1 MMEKIIKLTKFQVKN
16 INIIIIKNLGLLI
29 PSLQDKKIL
38 FFFFS
43 HDYMN
48 QLILNISSSIEIK
61 DNDFLSYY
69 INFLKTI
76 ANKLDKSTLSLF
88 FHKENN
94 NFPLLDESSGFFNF
108 QDVMIKNTARNIFL
122 SIIKLNYEPMIQY
135 ICNIPRITDLLLLAD
150 NIKNFIKN
158 MSDMFNNK
166 NIVDYESKMKEVEE
180 SLVDDILFMQDIL
193 SVGIQKIN
201 YILINCF
208 FSIPLQYLFHCIMTH
223 NKVNV
228 VFYILNLILKNIKN
242 ESINNLISFVLYSSQ
257 IHIIINENI
266 ANEESQEIYNLL
278 QLNKFL
284 SYRPGLFNISFEEY
298 IVLVFSQNF
307 LKSIR
312 YIKEEDKTFQE
323 MKIVSNYIKG
333 NDASND
339 INISIKIISELL
351 RQGNNL
357 QKTIKKMKDY
367 HNLISRLTGVNIGVS
382 YNDANFSFLK
392 VIYDNLLI
400 YSNNNLKNSMYIQEN
415 IIKKECLY
423 FIDCKNPIENQCL
436 YLNQLILILQIM
448 NSNKIS
454 TELKKFLC
462 LNKYIS
468 EEENNELKKSKN
480 SDEGIRISDEPKDN
494 LRKSKNSLTELIE
507 NNESDIIDEINDNNI
522 NIINNNENN
531 KLIYRNLRYK
541 GNNNNIFNSS
551 ISDKNRANIIK
562 DFFGISDNKTDYIKL
577 NINYGF
583 NEENNSTIILLAKP
597 INSDNDN
604 IPGFVPTKQIILNK
618 VKMNFED
625 FDFNNIY
632 LNRIFFIYN
641 SKCSKEENLNITSH
655 DILLQKIINI
665 IFNNDKLLSMV
676 NSRFSLE
683 LIENLILGSN
693 NYKFYQDKYNHIFL
707 KKYIK
712 ILNDINTILLKS
724 NSTKTKIYKYAYQ
737 YFEESFLLNKKK
749 SQNLLDEFIANESGY
764 LLNIKDK
771 NKEKEYNIKKTRKF
785 TYIDF
790 PTKEHEILQCLFQLL
805 IGLYDLKILFNTET
819 SSKLNLNEKKQK
831 PLLRNVEFPL
841 QLVNS
846 SLNIGKNINLNDL
859 KVDPVSIKY
868 KSNDIQNPNFFI
880 FTHLNY
886 LFIVSSENKNI
897 DTNASFIIK
906 DRIPLRQIVAY
917 ADRGE
922 PRALYLLKDENDS
935 ETTLYFDNV
944 LKASNMKEN
953 INNAIKLA
961 NVKEFS
967 EIKSFINNLICK

>member
-462 LNKYIS
+462 LNKYLS
-468 EEENNELKKSKN
+468 EGENNGLKKSKN

-522 NIINNNENN
+522 NIINNKENN

-583 NEENNSTIILLAKP
+583 NEENNSSIILLAKP
-597 INSDNDN
+597 VNSDNDN
-604 IPGFVPTKQIILNK
+604 IPGFVPTRQIILNK

-632 LNRIFFIYN
+632 LNRLFFIYN
-641 SKCSKEENLNITSH
+641 SKFSKEENLNITSH

-771 NKEKEYNIKKTRKF
+771 NKEKEYNIKKTK
-785 TYIDF
+785 
-790 PTKEHEILQCLFQLL
+790 
-805 IGLYDLKILFNTET
+805 
-819 SSKLNLNEKKQK
+819 
-831 PLLRNVEFPL
+831 
-841 QLVNS
+841 
-846 SLNIGKNINLNDL
+846 
-859 KVDPVSIKY
+859 
-868 KSNDIQNPNFFI
+868 
-880 FTHLNY
+880 
-886 LFIVSSENKNI
+886 
-897 DTNASFIIK
+897 ASFEK
-906 DRIPLRQIVAY
+906 CRI
-917 ADRGE
+917 
-922 PRALYLLKDENDS
+922 
-935 ETTLYFDNV
+935 
-944 LKASNMKEN
+944 
-953 INNAIKLA
+953 
-961 NVKEFS
+961 
-967 EIKSFINNLICK
+967 SFTIS

>member
-462 LNKYIS
+462 LNKYLS
-468 EEENNELKKSKN
+468 EGENNELKKSKN

-494 LRKSKNSLTELIE
+494 LRKSKNSFTELIE

-577 NINYGF
+577 
-583 NEENNSTIILLAKP
+583 
-597 INSDNDN
+597 
-604 IPGFVPTKQIILNK
+604 
-618 VKMNFED
+618 
-625 FDFNNIY
+625 
-632 LNRIFFIYN
+632 FI
-641 SKCSKEENLNITSH
+641 
-655 DILLQKIINI
+655 
-665 IFNNDKLLSMV
+665 
-676 NSRFSLE
+676 
-683 LIENLILGSN
+683 
-693 NYKFYQDKYNHIFL
+693 
-707 KKYIK
+707 
-712 ILNDINTILLKS
+712 
-724 NSTKTKIYKYAYQ
+724 
-737 YFEESFLLNKKK
+737 
-749 SQNLLDEFIANESGY
+749 
-764 LLNIKDK
+764 
-771 NKEKEYNIKKTRKF
+771 
-785 TYIDF
+785 
-790 PTKEHEILQCLFQLL
+790 
-805 IGLYDLKILFNTET
+805 
-819 SSKLNLNEKKQK
+819 
-831 PLLRNVEFPL
+831 
-841 QLVNS
+841 
-846 SLNIGKNINLNDL
+846 SLN
-859 KVDPVSIKY
+859 VS
-868 KSNDIQNPNFFI
+868 F
-880 FTHLNY
+880 
-886 LFIVSSENKNI
+886 
-897 DTNASFIIK
+897 SFIK
-906 DRIPLRQIVAY
+906 FFFA
-917 ADRGE
+917 
-922 PRALYLLKDENDS
+922 
-935 ETTLYFDNV
+935 T
-944 LKASNMKEN
+944 
-953 INNAIKLA
+953 
-961 NVKEFS
+961 
-967 EIKSFINNLICK
+967 

>member
-423 FIDCKNPIENQCL
+423 FIDCKNPNENQCL

-468 EEENNELKKSKN
+468 EEENNKLKKSKN

-541 GNNNNIFNSS
+541 GNNNNTFKSS
-551 ISDKNRANIIK
+551 ISDNNRANIIK

-583 NEENNSTIILLAKP
+583 NEENNSSIILLAKP
-597 INSDNDN
+597 VNSDNDN

-632 LNRIFFIYN
+632 LNRLFFIYN

-771 NKEKEYNIKKTRKF
+771 NKEKEYNIKKIRKF

-805 IGLYDLKILFNTET
+805 IGLYDLKILFNIET

-846 SLNIGKNINLNDL
+846 NLNIGKNINLNDL

-868 KSNDIQNPNFFI
+868 KSNDIQYPNFFI

-897 DTNASFIIK
+897 DTNASFVIK